1 MYGIFTYTF
10 TIKRSTIHVGIK
22 NIGYFFGTFAAMML
36 QKELGISTK
45 AQGLRLR
52 TNLQSVS
59 ALLKNE
65 LAHGCPRNLG

>member
-1 MYGIFTYTF
+1 M
-10 TIKRSTIHVGIK
+10 

-59 ALLKNE
+59 ALLKND
-65 LAHGCPRNLG
+65 LAHGSPRNLG

>member
-1 MYGIFTYTF
+1 M
-10 TIKRSTIHVGIK
+10 

-59 ALLKNE
+59 ALLKTE
-65 LAHGCPRNLG
+65 LAQGCPRNLRQMLSEWCYNPNISRFSK

>member
-1 MYGIFTYTF
+1 M
-10 TIKRSTIHVGIK
+10 
-22 NIGYFFGTFAAMML
+22 NIGYFCVTFAAMML

-59 ALLKNE
+59 ALLKTE
-65 LAHGCPRNLG
+65 LAQGCPRNLG